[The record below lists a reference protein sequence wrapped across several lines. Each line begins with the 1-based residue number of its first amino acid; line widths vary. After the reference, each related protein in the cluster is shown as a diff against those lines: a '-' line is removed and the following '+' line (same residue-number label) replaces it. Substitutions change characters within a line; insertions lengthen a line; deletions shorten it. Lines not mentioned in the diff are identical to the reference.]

1 MCDLW
6 PLFCSSDVILYKSM
20 GCINSDL
27 ISNLFSK
34 CGQRWNY
41 LTLLL
46 SMIISW
52 NENALFTRISCAL
65 DGCLNSSDQWAEIPC
80 QSLWF
85 IHFSRLTCMW
95 HSTKIFFPGFSPHIY
110 LCNHQFS
117 SDNGLVMR
125 RKMYLAWSARRGLVP
140 QWLRVVHSHFGT
152 APAPDHVRHVNNLW
166 VYILFTGEVNLNTAN
181 NSTKTMLVW
190 SNICYLSG
198 FS

>member
-65 DGCLNSSDQWAEIPC
+65 DGCLNSSAQWAEIPC

-95 HSTKIFFPGFSPHIY
+95 HSTKILFPGFSPHIY
-110 LCNHQFS
+110 LCNHQFN

-125 RKMYLAWSARRGLVP
+125 RKMSNVLGVIGTPRFGSTMALRRSFPFWNSAGTWSC
-140 QWLRVVHSHFGT
+140 
-152 APAPDHVRHVNNLW
+152 APCKQFVSI
-166 VYILFTGEVNLNTAN
+166 YIIHWE
-181 NSTKTMLVW
+181 SQSKY
-190 SNICYLSG
+190 S
-198 FS
+198 